1 MWPIL
6 FDLRPIDYDIW
17 SMKCDLWP
25 ILSDL
30 WPIYI
35 YLWTMEQT
43 YDLVMWTVTYHT
55 KCRLLLVNCK
65 HDLWPQP
72 QPTKKSQTLRWHHHH
87 CNCKNNTRSPIT
99 HITPPLHHRT
109 TIPSPNHQL
118 LHHSTTTVMSTNIE
132 PLATTN
138 LYQLSQII
146 SWKR

>member
-43 YDLVMWTVTYHT
+43 YDLVMWTVTYQT
-55 KCRLLLVNCK
+55 KCGLSLMNCK

-72 QPTKKSQTLRWHHHH
+72 QPTHQQ
-87 CNCKNNTRSPIT
+87 KNHKPYGG
-99 HITPPLHHRT
+99 T
-109 TIPSPNHQL
+109 TITAIAKITDDHQ
-118 LHHSTTTVMSTNIE
+118 
-132 PLATTN
+132 
-138 LYQLSQII
+138 
-146 SWKR
+146 